1 MKLTRNEELK
11 LQAAQHAVNYISS
24 GMVIGLGHGST
35 ASLAIE
41 LIARRV
47 DRGSLRDIYCVP
59 ASNNVEKAAQELDL
73 PLTTLNEHPVL
84 DITIDGA
91 DEVNLAMEMIKG
103 GGGALM
109 KEKMLAQASRREI
122 IIVDESKLS
131 TLLGM
136 KWALPVEVV
145 DFGWRYQVAFLEQLG
160 AKVKMRVLEGGSPFI
175 TDQGNKVLDCD
186 FGPISN
192 PARLAA
198 RLNERAG
205 IVEHGLFINLADDL
219 IIAGAQ
225 GIRHLKKD
233 INRSGLK

>member
-1 MKLTRNEELK
+1 MTRNEELK
-11 LQAAQHAVNYISS
+11 LQAAQHAVGYVSS

-35 ASLAIE
+35 ASLAIK

-47 DRGSLRDIYCVP
+47 NRGSLRDIFCVP
-59 ASNNVEKAAQELDL
+59 ASNNVEKTARELHL
-73 PLTTLNEHPVL
+73 PLATLNEYPVL

-109 KEKMLAQASRREI
+109 KEKILAQASRREI

-145 DFGWRYQVAFLEQLG
+145 DFGWRNQAAFIEQLG
-160 AKVKMRVLEGGSPFI
+160 AKVKMRVVKGGSPFI
-175 TDQGNKVLDCD
+175 TDQGNRILDCD
-186 FGPISN
+186 FGPIST
-192 PARLAA
+192 PARLAV

>member
-1 MKLTRNEELK
+1 MTVNEELK

-24 GMVIGLGHGST
+24 GMVVGLGHGST
-35 ASLAIE
+35 ASLAVD

-47 DRGSLRDIYCVP
+47 NRGSLKDIFCVP
-59 ASNNVEKAAQELDL
+59 ASIAVEKTAQKLDL

-109 KEKMLAQASRREI
+109 KEKILAQASRREM

-131 TLLGM
+131 TLLGI
-136 KWALPVEVV
+136 KWPVPVEVV
-145 DFGWRYQVAFLEQLG
+145 DFGWRYQIAFLEQLG
-160 AKVKMRVLEGGSPFI
+160 AKVKVRVVRGGSTFI
-175 TDQGNKVLDCD
+175 TDQGNRILDCD
-186 FGPISN
+186 FGPITT
-192 PARLAA
+192 PVRLAA

-219 IIAGAQ
+219 IIAGVQ
-225 GIRHLKKD
+225 GIRHLTKD
-233 INRSGLK
+233 INRSDF